1 MGTAQQATSE
11 KAKKRSA
18 GIPSAVE
25 DKTAVR
31 AQTRAS
37 RLWEI
42 DALRGTAVIT
52 MIIYHFGWDLVS
64 FGLAAFNPY
73 EGLWFLIQRYTCIT
87 FILLSGLSLTL
98 VDWRL
103 ERQGVDTRGRFI
115 HFVKRGAWIFM
126 WGMVLTIVMGAL
138 RWAGVLAGGVDF
150 GVLHLIGFSTI
161 AAFPVL
167 RRPWLAFAGW
177 AILVVLGGFTPGWNV
192 ESPWFVWLGFF
203 PADYYAVDYFP
214 VIPWF
219 GVALLGVA
227 IGNWV
232 YPQGRRNFALADHG
246 DEGIVRGLRYLGRH
260 SLTIYLLHQPILFG
274 ILYLYSLWRFS

>member
-1 MGTAQQATSE
+1 MHASKSAPTPAKTS
-11 KAKKRSA
+11 KRS
-18 GIPSAVE
+18 GKSI
-25 DKTAVR
+25 TA
-31 AQTRAS
+31 ASS

-42 DALRGTAVIT
+42 DALRGTAVVT

-64 FGLAAFNPY
+64 FGLAGFNPY
-73 EGLWFLIQRYTCIT
+73 EGIWFLIQRYTCIT

-103 ERQGVDTRGRFI
+103 ERQGVNTRGRLI
-115 HFVKRGAWIFM
+115 HFLKRGGWIFM
-126 WGMVLTIVMGAL
+126 WGMVLTVVMGAL
-138 RWAGVLAGGVDF
+138 KWAGMLAGGVDF

-167 RRPWLAFAGW
+167 RKPWLAFASW
-177 AILVVLGGFTPGWNV
+177 VILVVLGGFTPGWNV
-192 ESPWFVWLGFF
+192 DSPWLVWLGLF

-232 YPQGRRNFALADHG
+232 YPQGRRNFVMADYG
-246 DEGIVRGLRYLGRH
+246 DEGAVRGLRYLGRH

-274 ILYLYSLWRFS
+274 IVYLFSLLRFS